1 MTEIILASTSQI
13 RRKILID
20 CAVPHRAIAPGVDEA
35 PIKAVMLGQGA
46 PHAAIAAA
54 LAQAKAAAISRLFPE
69 AIVIGADQVLS
80 FAGDLFDKA
89 QIIANAAE
97 NLKRLRGRTHHLLGA
112 VSIQINA
119 VEHRAIASVAT
130 LTCRDFSDDFWPIIC
145 TPRARRS
152 PNRSAA
158 IGSKGSARNYL
169 RRSRVIISAFW
180 ACRFY
185 RFWRRC
191 VNWAVL
197 RHEPG
202 DKKHQCG
209 DAALWR
215 CWSPD
220 RPFAVAGS
228 A

>member
-80 FAGDLFDKA
+80 FEGELFDKA
-89 QIIANAAE
+89 PTIALAAE
-97 NLKRLRGRTHHLLGA
+97 NLNRLRGRTHQLLGA
-112 VSIQINA
+112 VSIQIGA

-130 LTCRDFSDDFWPIIC
+130 LTCRDFSDDFLADYLHAEGAAL
-145 TPRARRS
+145 TQSVGGYRLEGLGAQLF
-152 PNRSAA
+152 AA
-158 IGSKGSARNYL
+158 IEGDYFGIL
-169 RRSRVIISAFW
+169 GLPLLP
-180 ACRFY
+180 
-185 RFWRRC
+185 
-191 VNWAVL
+191 VL
-197 RHEPG
+197 
-202 DKKHQCG
+202 
-209 DAALWR
+209 AALR
-215 CWSPD
+215 ELGGLP
-220 RPFAVAGS
+220 A
-228 A
+228 